1 MSQIYY
7 GIDLGTSNSSI
18 SYITESPRSAKSPF
32 MEPTTVKFNPPP
44 GQSSF
49 HNWQRLPSIVYIA
62 RRGKAFRFVAGFLA
76 EIEAGVLERRSIQL
90 RPLGTFVVKKRRAK
104 MGRNPFTNEPVP
116 VPEHLTLT
124 FRPSR
129 RFKTKLNKKKPSQ
142 SSLF

>member
-1 MSQIYY
+1 MKRQDVTKKIAEKT
-7 GIDLGTSNSSI
+7 GLEQKAVAEVLKVFL
-18 SYITESPRSAKSPF
+18 TE
-32 MEPTTVKFNPPP
+32 
-44 GQSSF
+44 
-49 HNWQRLPSIVYIA
+49 L
-62 RRGKAFRFVAGFLA
+62 
-76 EIEAGVLERRSIQL
+76 EAGILERRPIQL

-129 RFKTKLNKKKPSQ
+129 RLKTKLNQKQPGQ